1 MAIKKFNRH
10 KPAAQKS
17 EIVHVTDKLA
27 NAINTLYKTGMLAS
41 VLCFV
46 GVLVMLSAN
55 ILGGEL
61 SLWLFT
67 LGSVL
72 TFFCL
77 GFLLLTIIKGHTEAT
92 KTLVES
98 KDTID
103 AIQQISLQFIGLTKR
118 LHTYSSKNIG
128 RLNEIIQSVFS
139 LIESIPIVGDQA
151 KKYSLY
157 EARALSQA
165 LIKNAAQVE
174 KIIEKIE
181 EALRAGDKDQILA
194 YSNELS
200 EWVNSL
206 KTGFTHS
213 EYQKVS
219 KPVAST
225 IKVIPKPDPIDD
237 VIKDGTEALL
247 SVFNKILK

>member
-1 MAIKKFNRH
+1 MAIKKFNHH
-10 KPAAQKS
+10 KRAAQKS

-46 GVLVMLSAN
+46 GVLMMLSAN

-67 LGSVL
+67 LGAVL

-92 KTLVES
+92 RALAES

-128 RLNEIIQSVFS
+128 RINEIIQPVFS
-139 LIESIPIVGDQA
+139 LIDSIPIVGDQA

-165 LIKNAAQVE
+165 LIENAAKVE
-174 KIIEKIE
+174 KIIEKLE
-181 EALRAGDKDQILA
+181 EALKAGDKDQILA

-206 KTGFTHS
+206 KTEFMHS
-213 EYQKVS
+213 EYQEVS
-219 KPVAST
+219 KPTST
-225 IKVIPKPDPIDD
+225 IEVIPKPAPIDE

-247 SVFNKILK
+247 NIFKKVIK